1 MFENKTAEELKNQ
14 MSYLLTNV
22 KNLDLF
28 ISNKLYNLS
37 LKYPDA
43 IIDIMEID
51 DIKFKASNL
60 IPPNKSKKFIL
71 ELPFETRI
79 KYLKNI
85 ESWIELNSSIKQLK
99 INFNNN

>member
-37 LKYPDA
+37 LKYHAPDNA
-43 IIDIMEID
+43 C
-51 DIKFKASNL
+51 
-60 IPPNKSKKFIL
+60 
-71 ELPFETRI
+71 
-79 KYLKNI
+79 
-85 ESWIELNSSIKQLK
+85 NSHYRSLWMLYSF
-99 INFNNN
+99 FN